1 MIQECQETFRN
12 LRQEFIWLRTCFNT
26 YDALFESGPETENLL
41 RRTAPLFFQEL
52 NVVLI
57 EYAILQ
63 ASRIT
68 EGPSFGKRK
77 NLSVAHMN
85 ELLAACHLL
94 TEEIEDASNRVRAY
108 GDLIAEARNRV
119 ISHADKETIASQ
131 FPTSTHMR
139 SDVDRFLADIQEYSD
154 MVGVTVGEG
163 PLDFSAT
170 SGPGDV
176 YDLLRLLRSAA

>member
-1 MIQECQETFRN
+1 MLLECQETFRN
-12 LRQEFIWLRTCFNT
+12 LRQEFIWLRTCFKT
-26 YDALFESGPETENLL
+26 YEALFESGPETESLL

-77 NLSVAHMN
+77 NLSIAHMD
-85 ELLAACHLL
+85 ELLAACGLL
-94 TEEIEDASNRVRAY
+94 TDEIEQVSISVRSY
-108 GDLIAEARNRV
+108 GELISEARNRV
-119 ISHADKETIASQ
+119 ISHADKETILSQ
-131 FPTSTHMR
+131 IPTSTHLR
-139 SDVDRFLADIQEYSD
+139 SDVDNFLADLQAYSD
-154 MVGVTVGEG
+154 MVGNKIGEG

-170 SGPGDV
+170 SGSGDV
-176 YDLLRLLRSAA
+176 YDLLHILKGAA